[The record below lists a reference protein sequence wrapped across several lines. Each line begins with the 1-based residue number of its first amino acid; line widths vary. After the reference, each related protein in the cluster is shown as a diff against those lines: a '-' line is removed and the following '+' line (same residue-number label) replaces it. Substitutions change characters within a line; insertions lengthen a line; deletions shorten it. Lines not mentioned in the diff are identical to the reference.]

1 MSDSD
6 QQTAAQPAS
15 AAPQD
20 AAPQGI
26 PAVGFLVVAFT
37 DENSADQAL
46 DAMKEA
52 KKQQQFYFEN
62 AAVIRQDANGK
73 VHYKETGDMR
83 MGKGAGA
90 GALIG
95 GVLGI
100 LGGPAGIAIG
110 ASAGAAIGAA
120 VTHGD
125 AGFRDESLHTVGLAL
140 KPGTSAVAAIT
151 SDAFIRAVQEQVPV
165 EDIRTVVSNLAAEI
179 SAMLDEGKNVA
190 LGVLLAETGL
200 AFKEVA
206 IDENSAEVIGLVI
219 TDDAAVA
226 GVAVATADRL
236 DYRAVTETDEGSV
249 GEVGTAT
256 KEGALIVDDVVTDEG
271 EAVVATVLVPDDAAA
286 GTTAK
291 EDAPADAGK
300 PEDKPAAA

>member
-1 MSDSD
+1 MSDI
-6 QQTAAQPAS
+6 QT
-15 AAPQD
+15 
-20 AAPQGI
+20 QGVA
-26 PAVGFLVVAFT
+26 AVGFIVMAFT
-37 DENSADQAL
+37 DETAGDEAL
-46 DAMKEA
+46 KAMEVA
-52 KKQQQFYFEN
+52 KQQNQFYFEN
-62 AAVIRQDANGK
+62 AAVIRQDANGQ
-73 VHYKETGDMR
+73 VHYQETGDIR
-83 MGKGAGA
+83 TGEGAGV

-95 GVLGI
+95 GMFGI

-110 ASAGAAIGAA
+110 ASVGAALGAA
-120 VTHGD
+120 AAHGD
-125 AGFRDESLHTVGLAL
+125 AGFREESLQTVGVAL
-140 KPGTSAVAAIT
+140 KPGTSAVVAIT
-151 SDAFIRAVQEQVPV
+151 DDAILGTLHHQVSV
-165 EDIRTVVSNLAAEI
+165 EDIHTFVSNLAAEI
-179 SAMLDEGKNVA
+179 SARLDEGKNVA